1 MAEKW
6 RKFKEDMK
14 KKRLSGKSQKGK
26 DVSKRE
32 ITVQMLSADVSGKAQ
47 KYSRI
52 GPREFVQL
60 YDDDDEDLDRFY
72 TKEEM
77 TVERVKDACLKHF
90 EPKVGNNVVC
100 DILAGEQGPSC
111 ASLKQIP
118 NMNLIYVRSI
128 NKSSTADAPVF
139 VDDTD
144 PVHPQSTTVKR
155 KGPNSVP
162 SPKKAKIST
171 PMPKSLSVTHMLKLG
186 KLINKSTTTIHL
198 YGFNLADMSWSSS
211 PRAVEFSVS
220 EDVLGEG
227 AFRKAYKA
235 ESKDESFAGSWVVKE
250 YNENA
255 LDVIAE
261 TNQTLETHTKKV
273 VQMHSLA
280 QNFASQLKTSVEQNG
295 MQESFGDCFH
305 YGSVYLGKKGD
316 EFVTVE
322 EFVDGEFSKYINND
336 GTLCKNVNE
345 VILQKAECLSH
356 FSFEKSNNQVMVLDI
371 QGCGYSL
378 VDPEVASSS
387 LFDENK
393 ELLFT
398 TGNLS
403 FEAIAK
409 FKLIH
414 RCNEYCELLKLKVL
428 V

>member
-52 GPREFVQL
+52 GQREFVQL

-77 TVERVKDACLKHF
+77 TIERVKDACLKHF

-171 PMPKSLSVTHMLKLG
+171 PMPKSLSVTHMLKL
-186 KLINKSTTTIHL
+186 
-198 YGFNLADMSWSSS
+198 
-211 PRAVEFSVS
+211 

>member
-77 TVERVKDACLKHF
+77 TIEQVKDACLKHF
-90 EPKVGNNVVC
+90 ELKV
-100 DILAGEQGPSC
+100 
-111 ASLKQIP
+111 
-118 NMNLIYVRSI
+118 RFI

-171 PMPKSLSVTHMLKLG
+171 PMPKSLSVTHMLKLS

-198 YGFNLADMSWSSS
+198 YRFNLADMSWSSS

-220 EDVLGEG
+220 EDVLGEA